1 MADFPFPVAGKTG
14 TTSDD
19 KDVWWVAYTPHLA
32 GVVWMGHDDPATMRN
47 VAGGYQPA
55 LMWKQIMAVAHKDL
69 PKAQFVKPDGIV
81 GPIEICMDSGNL
93 PTELCARDPRGHRI
107 RREYF
112 IKGTQPTETC
122 DVHVEDFLDV
132 STNLLATEYCPEE
145 LVERMVFIKRREPYK
160 PSPTGQIPLDA
171 KYELPTE
178 YCDVH
183 ESEPVITIPDEDDD
197 WFSDNGNNNDWFN
210 GNGNGNK
217 NGWFNGNNTENDKST
232 VP

>member
-1 MADFPFPVAGKTG
+1 
-14 TTSDD
+14 
-19 KDVWWVAYTPHLA
+19 
-32 GVVWMGHDDPATMRN
+32 MGHDDPATMRN

-122 DVHVEDFLDV
+122 DVHVEDFIDI
-132 STNLLATEYCPEE
+132 SQ
-145 LVERMVFIKRREPYK
+145 VFWQRNIVR
-160 PSPTGQIPLDA
+160 
-171 KYELPTE
+171 
-178 YCDVH
+178 
-183 ESEPVITIPDEDDD
+183 
-197 WFSDNGNNNDWFN
+197 
-210 GNGNGNK
+210 K
-217 NGWFNGNNTENDKST
+217 NC
-232 VP
+232 